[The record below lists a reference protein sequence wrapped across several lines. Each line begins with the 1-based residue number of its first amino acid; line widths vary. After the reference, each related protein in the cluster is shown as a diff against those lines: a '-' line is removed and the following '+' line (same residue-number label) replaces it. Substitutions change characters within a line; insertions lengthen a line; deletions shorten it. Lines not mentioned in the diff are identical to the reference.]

1 MIRRLGDMTLNKKLR
16 EQDFFSLNKRLK
28 ISLLTVFIHRMGGGT
43 PNRARLFSEVQTE
56 RMKGIQLQ

>member
-1 MIRRLGDMTLNKKLR
+1 MTLNKKLR